1 MIMKVYLIFFHLF
14 ALIRFKLNHRI
25 SLGKNIRIKGR
36 VNYHIVQNSKLLIGN
51 NVLVNSS
58 NYKYHVNMHSPV
70 KLIADGENS
79 IIEIGDNTRIHG
91 TCIHA
96 KNKIVI
102 GRNCLIA
109 ANCQIIDSNAH
120 ELLMET
126 PESRL
131 SSIDFG
137 KPILIGDNCWIGMN
151 SIILPGVSIGDGA
164 VIAAGSIVTKDVQ
177 EKTIVGGNPAKL
189 IKSYL

>member
-1 MIMKVYLIFFHLF
+1 MKVYLIIFHLF

-25 SLGKNIRIKGR
+25 SLGENVRIKGP

-96 KNKIVI
+96 KSKIVI

-120 ELLMET
+120 ELLMEA

-131 SSIDFG
+131 SSIDSG
-137 KPILIGDNCWIGMN
+137 KPISIGDNCWIGMN

-164 VIAAGSIVTKDVQ
+164 VIAAGSIVTKNVQ